1 MPSADELRALA
12 VALTQGRLSR
22 RDFIKRAVVLGCSAS
37 AITGFLAACG
47 ANANA
52 NATATSAPAATTAPT
67 TAAATTAPT
76 TAAGG
81 GAAATAAP
89 TTAATPAPTTAAPT
103 SATGASPAAS
113 PTAQGGLGVMTDMPL
128 GRAAGLGPS
137 PAKRGGGGTVKLL
150 WWEAPTIINP
160 HLAQGTKD
168 YDASRLVYEPLASFG
183 PDDKLVPFL
192 SDGIPSP
199 ENGGVAADYRSVT
212 WKLKPGVKWSDGQPF
227 TAKDVAF
234 TFKYVTDKET
244 AATTVGTYTGV
255 AGVDAV
261 DDHTVKVTFKDV
273 TPAWYTVFTGAY
285 GMILPEHYFK
295 DGLGAQAKNFPGNLK
310 PIGTGPYKVDS
321 FQPGDLIVY
330 SISDNWRDPH
340 GPVWDK
346 VQLKGGGDAVSA
358 ARAVFQTGAYQVAW
372 NLQIEPAIL
381 NPMLAEGKG
390 YLALTPNGGIER
402 ILVNESDPNKE
413 VDGQRSHFGTPHPFQ
428 SDPKVREAYTYLCDK
443 KTVADTLYGKTGQ
456 PTGNILTDP
465 KIYAS
470 PNTHWSFDIDKAK
483 SILDAAGYKLN
494 GQYREKNG
502 VQLSVLY
509 QTTVNSVRQKHQ
521 QIVKDA
527 FEKAGIKVEL
537 KSIDAG
543 VFFSS
548 DAGNPDTAAHFYAD
562 LEMFTNSNASPDPWD
577 YFNGWTTGQIAQ
589 KENSWDGNN
598 YERWSDKDYDALV
611 TQVKTETDGAK
622 RAQEFIKLNDTL
634 VDDVVVIPQIDRLG
648 ANGFANEV
656 QNVQPT
662 AWDLTGW
669 NIANWAKRT

>member
-1 MPSADELRALA
+1 MPSPDELH
-12 VALTQGRLSR
+12 ALTDALIHGRLSR
-22 RDFIKRAVVLGCSAS
+22 RDFIKRMVFLGVSAS
-37 AITGFLAACG
+37 AVAGLLAACG
-47 ANANA
+47 AGA
-52 NATATSAPAATTAPT
+52 ATSTPAPAS
-67 TAAATTAPT
+67 

-81 GAAATAAP
+81 GATTATATSATPAAAPATAA
-89 TTAATPAPTTAAPT
+89 AATPTTGAA
-103 SATGASPAAS
+103 AAASPAAS
-113 PTAQGGLGVMTDMPL
+113 PVASPAAQGGGLGVMTDKPL
-128 GRAAGLGPS
+128 GRGAGLGPS
-137 PAKRGGGGTVKLL
+137 PTKRGGGGTVKLL

-192 SDGIPSP
+192 SDGIPSR
-199 ENGGVAADYRSVT
+199 ENGGVAADYKSVT
-212 WKLKPGVKWSDGQPF
+212 WKLKQGVKWSDGQPF
-227 TAKDVAF
+227 TAADVAF
-234 TFKYVTDKET
+234 TFKYVTDPAT
-244 AATTVGTYTGV
+244 AATTVGTYAGV

-295 DGLGAQAKNFPGNLK
+295 DGMGAQAKNFPGNLK
-310 PIGTGPYKVDS
+310 PVGTGPYKVDS
-321 FQPGDLIVY
+321 FAPGDLIVY
-330 SISDNWRDPH
+330 SINDNWRDPN
-340 GPVWDK
+340 GPVWDQM
-346 VQLKGGGDAVSA
+346 QLKGGGDAVSA
-358 ARAVFQTGAYQVAW
+358 ARAVFQTGDYQVAW

-390 YLALTPNGGIER
+390 YLSLTPNGGIER

-428 SDPKVREAYTYLCDK
+428 SDPQVRQAYTYLCDK
-443 KTVADTLYGKTGQ
+443 KTVADSLYGKTGQ
-456 PTGNILTDP
+456 PTDNILTDP

-470 PNTHWSFDIDKAK
+470 PNTHWEFNVAKAEQL
-483 SILDAAGYKLN
+483 LDAAGYKKN

-502 VQLSVLY
+502 VQLSVLF

-521 QIVKDA
+521 QIVKAA
-527 FEKAGIKVEL
+527 FEQAGIKMEL

-598 YERWSDKDYDALV
+598 YERWSNKGYDALV
-611 TQVKTETDGAK
+611 AQVKTETDGAK
-622 RAQEFIKLNDTL
+622 RAQDFIKLNDTI
-634 VDDVVVIPQIDRLG
+634 VDNVVNIPQIDRLG

-669 NIANWAKRT
+669 NIANWAKK